1 MLGRITISTL
11 EILTFEDLPEWE
23 EWHGLAPEGV
33 YAIDIFKLR
42 KLHIGK
48 CPKLVRLLVILLPSL
63 HESIV
68 EYCNEVVINCMHN
81 FTLLTNLKLKEIL
94 GLTSVWKAI

>member
-11 EILTFEDLPEWE
+11 EILTFEDMPEWE

-42 KLHIGK
+42 KLYRKMSQIG
-48 CPKLVRLLVILLPSL
+48 
-63 HESIV
+63 
-68 EYCNEVVINCMHN
+68 
-81 FTLLTNLKLKEIL
+81 
-94 GLTSVWKAI
+94 